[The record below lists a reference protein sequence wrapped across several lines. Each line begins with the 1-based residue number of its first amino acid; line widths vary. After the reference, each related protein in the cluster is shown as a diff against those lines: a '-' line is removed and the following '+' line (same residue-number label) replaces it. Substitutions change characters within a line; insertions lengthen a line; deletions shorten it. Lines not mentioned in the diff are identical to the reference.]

1 VENKKMPNKNMS
13 TKKMRVVIAGGGT
26 AGWIAA
32 AALSQQMGELL
43 DITLVESQDIGTIG
57 VGEATI
63 PPMRT
68 FHRLLGINE
77 QEFMRATNA
86 TFKLGIQFEN
96 WKQIG
101 EKYFHS
107 FGITGKQTLITDFIH
122 FWLRGRELGI
132 AKEFGDY
139 CLEYKAALKDRFS
152 INEHAKVNYAFHLD
166 AGRYASFLRTRSE
179 ARGVKRVEGKI
190 ANVQQNPES
199 GFITSLN
206 MESGQE
212 IPGDLFLD
220 CTGMRGILIEQTLQ
234 TGFEDWEHW
243 LPCDSAIAIQT
254 ESTGPAV
261 PYTKS
266 VAHHAGWRWQIP
278 LQHRV
283 GNGIVFSS
291 QHLSKDEANNML
303 LSSVDGKVLTE
314 PNVIKFKTGRRK
326 KSWNKNCIAMGLAS
340 GFLEPLESTSI
351 HMIMTAV
358 TRLLQLFPHG
368 EIKQSTV
375 DEYNMQ
381 AQSEAERIRD
391 FIILHYKATERDDSP
406 FWRYCK
412 DMEVPDDL
420 RHRMALFKEIGKY
433 NQIECELFRLDSW
446 TQVMLGQGL
455 IPSSYHPIVDLMP
468 EQELQHFLN
477 SIAADV
483 DRNIAIM
490 STHESFIKNYCSN
503 S

>member
-1 VENKKMPNKNMS
+1 MINTKMPNK
-13 TKKMRVVIAGGGT
+13 KKVVIAGGGT

-32 AALSQQMGELL
+32 AALSHQMGEIL

-107 FGITGKQTLITDFIH
+107 FGITGKQTIITDFIH
-122 FWLRGRELGI
+122 FWLRGQELGI

-139 CLEYKAALKDRFS
+139 CLEYKAALMDRFS
-152 INEHAKVNYAFHLD
+152 INNQVPLNYAFHLD
-166 AGRYASFLRTRSE
+166 AGRYASFLRARSE
-179 ARGVKRVEGKI
+179 ARGVNRVEGKI
-190 ANVQQNPES
+190 AEVQQNPES
-199 GFITSLN
+199 GFITAIK
-206 MESGQE
+206 MESGHT

-220 CTGMRGILIEQTLQ
+220 CTGMRGILIEQTLK
-234 TGFEDWEHW
+234 TGFEEWGQW

-254 ESTGPAV
+254 ESTCPAV

-266 VAHHAGWRWQIP
+266 IAHHAGWRWQIP

-283 GNGIVFSS
+283 GNGIVFSG
-291 QHLSKDEANNML
+291 QHLSKDEATNML

-358 TRLLQLFPHG
+358 TRLLQLFPQG

-381 AQSEAERIRD
+381 AQSEAERTRD
-391 FIILHYKATERDDSP
+391 FIILHYKATERDDSA

-420 RHRMALFKEIGKY
+420 KHRMAIFKESGKSF
-433 NQIECELFRLDSW
+433 QVEGELFRLDSW

-455 IPSSYHPIVDLMP
+455 IPSSYHPIVELMP
-468 EQELQHFLN
+468 ESELKLFLQ

-483 DRNIAIM
+483 DKNIASM
-490 STHESFIKNYCSN
+490 PTHQDFVNKYCGN
-503 S
+503 M

>member
-1 VENKKMPNKNMS
+1 MPNKKMKI
-13 TKKMRVVIAGGGT
+13 VIAGGGT

-32 AALSQQMGELL
+32 AALSHQMGEIL
-43 DITLVESQDIGTIG
+43 DITLVESQEIGTIG

-107 FGITGKQTLITDFIH
+107 FGVTGRQTLITDFIH
-122 FWLRGRELGI
+122 FWLRGRELGM
-132 AKEFGDY
+132 ADEFGHY
-139 CLEYKAALKDRFS
+139 CLEYKAALENRFS
-152 INEHAKVNYAFHLD
+152 INDQAKINYAFHLD
-166 AGRYASFLRTRSE
+166 AGRYASFLRARAE
-179 ARGVKRVEGKI
+179 ARGVKRAEGKI
-190 ANVQQNPES
+190 AEVIQNPES
-199 GFITSLN
+199 GFIDSIR
-206 MESGQE
+206 MDSGQT

-220 CTGMRGILIEQTLQ
+220 CTGMRGLLIEQTLH
-234 TGFEDWEHW
+234 TGFEEWGHW
-243 LPCDSAIAIQT
+243 LPCDSAIAVQT
-254 ESTGPAV
+254 ESTAPAV

-266 VAHHAGWRWQIP
+266 IAHHAGWRWQIP

-283 GNGIVFSS
+283 GNGLVFSG
-291 QHLSKDEANNML
+291 QHLSKDEALNML
-303 LSSVDGKVLTE
+303 LSNLDGKVLTE
-314 PNVIKFKTGRRK
+314 PNLIKFKTGRRK

-368 EIKQSTV
+368 EIKQSII
-375 DEYNMQ
+375 DEYNIQ
-381 AQSEAERIRD
+381 AESEFIRIRD

-412 DMEVPDDL
+412 DMEIPHDL
-420 RHRMALFKEIGKY
+420 MHRITLFKDFGKSY
-433 NQIECELFRLDSW
+433 QVEGELFRLDSW

-455 IPSSYHPIVDLMP
+455 VPSSYHPIVELMS
-468 EQELQHFLN
+468 ERELQHFLN
-477 SIAADV
+477 SVAAEV
-483 DRNIAIM
+483 NKNMATL
-490 STHESFIKNYCSN
+490 STHQAFIKQYCS
-503 S
+503 SM

>member
-1 VENKKMPNKNMS
+1 MITTKMPNK
-13 TKKMRVVIAGGGT
+13 KMKVVIAGGGT
-26 AGWIAA
+26 AGWITA
-32 AALSQQMGELL
+32 AALSHQMGELI
-43 DITLVESQDIGTIG
+43 DITLVESQEIGTIG

-107 FGITGKQTLITDFIH
+107 FGITGKQTIITDFIH

-132 AKEFGDY
+132 AREFGDY
-139 CLEYKAALKDRFS
+139 CLEYKAALMDRFS
-152 INEHAKVNYAFHLD
+152 INNQAQVNYAFHLD
-166 AGRYASFLRTRSE
+166 AGRYASFLRARSE
-179 ARGVKRVEGKI
+179 VRGVKRVEGKI
-190 ANVQQNPES
+190 AEVQQNPES
-199 GFITSLN
+199 GFITAIK

-234 TGFEDWEHW
+234 TGFEEWGHW

-266 VAHHAGWRWQIP
+266 IAHHAGWRWQIP

-283 GNGIVFSS
+283 GNGIVFSG
-291 QHLSKDEANNML
+291 QHLSKDEATNML
-303 LSSVDGKVLTE
+303 LSSVDGKVLTK

-358 TRLLQLFPHG
+358 TRLLQLFPQG

-375 DEYNMQ
+375 DEYNTQ

-391 FIILHYKATERDDSP
+391 FIILHYKATERDDSA

-420 RHRMALFKEIGKY
+420 KHRMAIFKESGKSF
-433 NQIECELFRLDSW
+433 QVEGELFRLDSW

-455 IPSSYHPIVDLMP
+455 MPSSYHPIVELM
-468 EQELQHFLN
+468 QKDELQHFLQ

-483 DRNIAIM
+483 DKKISSM
-490 STHESFIKNYCSN
+490 STHQEFVNKYCSN
-503 S
+503 M

>member
-1 VENKKMPNKNMS
+1 MIHTQMPNKKMKI
-13 TKKMRVVIAGGGT
+13 VIAGGGT

-32 AALSQQMGELL
+32 AALSHQMGALL
-43 DITLVESQDIGTIG
+43 DITLVESQEIGTIG

-68 FHRLLGINE
+68 FHRLIGINE

-107 FGITGKQTLITDFIH
+107 FGITGKQTIITDFIH

-132 AKEFGDY
+132 AEEFGDY
-139 CLEYKAALKDRFS
+139 CLEYKAALAERFS
-152 INEHAKVNYAFHLD
+152 INDHAKINYAFHLD
-166 AGRYASFLRTRSE
+166 AGRYASFLRERAE

-190 ANVQQNPES
+190 ADVHQHRES
-199 GFITSLN
+199 GFITSLK
-206 MESGQE
+206 MDSGQE
-212 IPGDLFLD
+212 IQGDLFID
-220 CTGMRGILIEQTLQ
+220 CTGMRGLLIEQTLH
-234 TGFEDWEHW
+234 TGFEEWKQW
-243 LPCDSAIAIQT
+243 LPCDSAIAVQT
-254 ESTGPAV
+254 EATAPAV

-266 VAHHAGWRWQIP
+266 IAHRAGWRWQIP

-283 GNGIVFSS
+283 GNGIVFSGR
-291 QHLSKDEANNML
+291 HLSDDEATNML
-303 LSSVDGKVLTE
+303 LSSVDGKVLTT
-314 PNVIKFKTGRRK
+314 PKVIKFKTGRRK

-368 EIKQSTV
+368 EIKQSII
-375 DEYNMQ
+375 DEYNAQ
-381 AQSEAERIRD
+381 AESEYLRIRD

-412 DMEVPDDL
+412 AMEVPDDL
-420 RHRMALFKEIGKY
+420 VRRMMIFKDYGKSY
-433 NQIECELFRLDSW
+433 QVEGELFRLDSW
-446 TQVMLGQGL
+446 TQVMLGQG
-455 IPSSYHPIVDLMP
+455 IMPSAYHPIVKLMP
-468 EQELQHFLN
+468 ERDLKNFLN
-477 SIAADV
+477 AIATDV
-483 DRNIAIM
+483 NNNIANM
-490 STHESFIKNYCSN
+490 SAHQNFVNTYCKQM
-503 S
+503 

>member
-1 VENKKMPNKNMS
+1 MINNKMKI
-13 TKKMRVVIAGGGT
+13 VIAGGGT

-32 AALSQQMGELL
+32 AALSNQMRELL
-43 DITLVESQDIGTIG
+43 DITLVESQEIGTIG

-96 WKQIG
+96 WKKIG

-107 FGITGKQTLITDFIH
+107 FGVTGKQTLITDFIH

-132 AKEFGDY
+132 ADEFGNY
-139 CLEYKAALKDRFS
+139 CLEYKAALEERFAV
-152 INEHAKVNYAFHLD
+152 NDAKLNYAFHLD
-166 AGRYASFLRTRSE
+166 AGRYASFLRLRAE

-190 ANVQQNPES
+190 AEVQQNPQS
-199 GFITSLN
+199 GFITSIK

-220 CTGMRGILIEQTLQ
+220 CTGMRGLLIEQTLQ
-234 TGFEDWEHW
+234 TGFEEWTHW
-243 LPCDSAIAIQT
+243 LPCDSAIAVQT
-254 ESTGPAV
+254 EAVAPAV

-266 VAHHAGWRWQIP
+266 IAHHAGWRWQIP

-283 GNGIVFSS
+283 GNGLVFSGQYMS
-291 QHLSKDEANNML
+291 EDEAVNTL
-303 LSSVDGKVLTE
+303 LSSVDGNVLTE
-314 PNVIKFKTGRRK
+314 PKVIKFKTGKRK
-326 KSWNKNCIAMGLAS
+326 KTWNKNCIAIGLAS

-351 HMIMTAV
+351 HMIMTTV
-358 TRLLQLFPHG
+358 TRLLQLFPQG
-368 EIKQSTV
+368 EIKSSIV
-375 DEYNMQ
+375 DEFNIQ
-381 AQSEAERIRD
+381 AESEILRIRD

-412 DMEVPDDL
+412 DMEIPSDL
-420 RHRMALFKEIGKY
+420 KHRMTLFKEHGKSF
-433 NQIECELFRLDSW
+433 QVEGELFRLDSW
-446 TQVMLGQGL
+446 TQVMLGQG
-455 IPSSYHPIVDLMP
+455 IMPSSYHPIVKLMS
-468 EQELQHFLN
+468 ERELQSFLN
-477 SIAADV
+477 SVATDV
-483 DRNIAIM
+483 NKNIAM
-490 STHESFIKNYCSN
+490 LPRHHDFINKYCGSL
-503 S
+503 

>member
-1 VENKKMPNKNMS
+1 MKL
-13 TKKMRVVIAGGGT
+13 VIAGGGT

-32 AALSQQMGELL
+32 AALAHQMGETV
-43 DITLVESQDIGTIG
+43 DITLVESQEIGTIG

-68 FHRLLGINE
+68 FHRFLGINE

-96 WKQIG
+96 WRQIG

-107 FGITGKQTLITDFIH
+107 FGVTGKQTIITDFIH

-132 AKEFGDY
+132 ASEFGDY
-139 CLEYKAALKDRFS
+139 CLEYKAALKNRFS
-152 INEHAKVNYAFHLD
+152 LNEHSKINYAFHLD
-166 AGRYASFLRTRSE
+166 AGRYASFLRTRAE

-190 ANVQQNPES
+190 ASVQQHPDT
-199 GFITSLN
+199 GFIASLTL
-206 MESGQE
+206 ESGQE
-212 IPGDLFLD
+212 IVGDLFID
-220 CTGMRGILIEQTLQ
+220 CTGMRGLLIEQCLQ
-234 TGFEDWEHW
+234 TGFEEWSHW
-243 LPCDSAIAIQT
+243 LPCDSAVAVQT
-254 ESTGPAV
+254 ESHGPAV

-266 VAHHAGWRWQIP
+266 IAHHAGWRWQIP

-291 QHLSKDEANNML
+291 PYLSDDEATNML
-303 LSSVDGKVLTE
+303 LSSMEGKVLTE
-314 PNVIKFKTGRRK
+314 PRVIKFKTGRRK

-368 EIKQSTV
+368 EIKQSIV
-375 DEYNMQ
+375 DEYNTQ
-381 AQSEAERIRD
+381 AKSEYERIRD

-412 DMEVPDDL
+412 EMEIPEEL
-420 RHRMALFKEIGKY
+420 KHRIALFKDFG
-433 NQIECELFRLDSW
+433 R
-446 TQVMLGQGL
+446 
-455 IPSSYHPIVDLMP
+455 
-468 EQELQHFLN
+468 
-477 SIAADV
+477 SIIYFIH
-483 DRNIAIM
+483 RN
-490 STHESFIKNYCSN
+490 
-503 S
+503 

>member
-1 VENKKMPNKNMS
+1 MTQPTMLNKKMKI
-13 TKKMRVVIAGGGT
+13 VIAGGGT

-32 AALSQQMGELL
+32 AALSHQMGEIL
-43 DITLVESQDIGTIG
+43 DITLVESQEIGTVG

-68 FHRLLGINE
+68 FHRFLGINE

-96 WKQIG
+96 WRQIG

-107 FGITGKQTLITDFIH
+107 FGITGKQTIITDFIH

-132 AKEFGDY
+132 AGEFGDY
-139 CLEYKAALKDRFS
+139 CLEFKAALKNRFS
-152 INEHAKVNYAFHLD
+152 LNEHSKINYAFHLD
-166 AGRYASFLRTRSE
+166 AGRYASFLRARAE

-190 ANVQQNPES
+190 ASVQQNPDS
-199 GFITSLN
+199 GFIASIKL
-206 MESGQE
+206 ESGQE
-212 IPGDLFLD
+212 IVGDLFID
-220 CTGMRGILIEQTLQ
+220 CTGMRGLLIEQCLQ
-234 TGFEDWEHW
+234 TGFEEWSHW
-243 LPCDSAIAIQT
+243 LPCDSAIAVQT
-254 ESTGPAV
+254 ETNEPVV

-266 VAHHAGWRWQIP
+266 IAHHAGWRWKIP

-291 QHLSKDEANNML
+291 PYLSDDEATNML
-303 LSSVDGKVLTE
+303 LSGIDGNALTE
-314 PNVIKFKTGRRK
+314 PKVIKFKTGRRK

-368 EIKQSTV
+368 EIKQSIV
-375 DEYNMQ
+375 DEYNTQ
-381 AQSEAERIRD
+381 AESEYVRIRD
-391 FIILHYKATERDDSP
+391 FIILHYKATARDDSP

-412 DMEVPDDL
+412 DMEIPSDL
-420 RHRMALFKEIGKY
+420 KHRMELFKNFGRS
-433 NQIECELFRLDSW
+433 NQVEGELFRLDSW
-446 TQVMLGQGL
+446 TQVMLGQG
-455 IPSSYHPIVDLMP
+455 IVPASYHPIVELMP
-468 EQELQHFLN
+468 ERELQVFLN
-477 SIAADV
+477 SIATEV
-483 DRNIAIM
+483 NNNIAIM
-490 STHESFIKNYCSN
+490 SSHQDFVNKYCRN
-503 S
+503 M

>member
-1 VENKKMPNKNMS
+1 MINKKMKI
-13 TKKMRVVIAGGGT
+13 VIAGGGT

-32 AALSQQMGELL
+32 AALSNQMRELV
-43 DITLVESQDIGTIG
+43 DITLVESQEIGTVG

-96 WKQIG
+96 WKKIG

-122 FWLRGRELGI
+122 FWLRGRELGM
-132 AKEFGDY
+132 ADEFGDY
-139 CLEYKAALKDRFS
+139 CLEYKAALKNLFA
-152 INEHAKVNYAFHLD
+152 INDQAKLNYAFHLD
-166 AGRYASFLRTRSE
+166 AGRYASFLRERAE
-179 ARGVKRVEGKI
+179 ARGVTRVEGKI
-190 ANVQQNPES
+190 AEVHQHPES
-199 GFITSLN
+199 GFIASLK
-206 MESGQE
+206 MDSGLE

-220 CTGMRGILIEQTLQ
+220 CTGMRGLLIEQSLH
-234 TGFEDWEHW
+234 TGFEEWGHW

-254 ESTGPAV
+254 EATVPAV

-266 VAHHAGWRWQIP
+266 IAHHAGWRWQIP

-283 GNGIVFSS
+283 GNGLVFAGR
-291 QHLSKDEANNML
+291 HLSDDEAINML

-314 PNVIKFKTGRRK
+314 PKVIKFKTGRRK

-375 DEYNMQ
+375 DEYNAQ
-381 AQSEAERIRD
+381 AESEFIRIRD

-412 DMEVPDDL
+412 DMEIPDDL
-420 RHRMALFKEIGKY
+420 RHRMALFKDFGKS
-433 NQIECELFRLDSW
+433 NQVEGELFRLDSW
-446 TQVMLGQGL
+446 TQVMLGQG
-455 IPSSYHPIVDLMP
+455 IVPASYHPIVGLMS
-468 EQELQHFLN
+468 ERELQNFLN
-477 SIAADV
+477 SLAADV
-483 DRNIAIM
+483 NKNMATLA
-490 STHESFIKNYCSN
+490 THQDFINKYCGRM
-503 S
+503 

>member
-1 VENKKMPNKNMS
+1 MTNNKIANKKMNI
-13 TKKMRVVIAGGGT
+13 VIAGGGT

-32 AALSQQMGELL
+32 AALSHQMGEIL
-43 DITLVESQDIGTIG
+43 DITLVESQEIGTIG

-101 EKYFHS
+101 EKYIHS
-107 FGITGKQTLITDFIH
+107 FGFTGKQTLITDFIH
-122 FWLRGRELGI
+122 FWLRGRKLGI
-132 AKEFGDY
+132 ADEFGHY
-139 CLEYKAALKDRFS
+139 CLEYKAAVANRFS
-152 INEHAKVNYAFHLD
+152 INDNTKINYAFHLD
-166 AGRYASFLRTRSE
+166 AGRYANFLRERSE

-190 ANVQQNPES
+190 AEVQQDPES
-199 GFITSLN
+199 GFIAAIK
-206 MESGQE
+206 MDAGQE
-212 IPGDLFLD
+212 IPGDLFID
-220 CTGMRGILIEQTLQ
+220 CTGMRGLLIEQTLQ
-234 TGFEDWEHW
+234 TGFEEWGHW

-254 ESTGPAV
+254 ESTTPAV

-266 VAHHAGWRWQIP
+266 IAHHAGWRWQIP

-283 GNGIVFSS
+283 GNGIVFSGR
-291 QHLSKDEANNML
+291 HLSEDEATNML
-303 LSSVDGKVLTE
+303 LSSMDGKVLTE
-314 PNVIKFKTGRRK
+314 PRVIKFKTGRRK

-358 TRLLQLFPHG
+358 TRLLQLFPHD
-368 EIKQSTV
+368 EIKQSIV
-375 DEYNMQ
+375 DEYNLQ
-381 AQSEAERIRD
+381 AASEFIRIRD

-420 RHRMALFKEIGKY
+420 MHRINLFKDFGRSFQVEG
-433 NQIECELFRLDSW
+433 ELFRLDSW
-446 TQVMLGQGL
+446 TQVMLGQG
-455 IPSSYHPIVDLMP
+455 IVPSSYHPIVDLMS
-468 EQELQHFLN
+468 ERELQHFLN
-477 SIAADV
+477 NVAAEV
-483 DRNIAIM
+483 DNNMAM
-490 STHESFIKNYCSN
+490 LSTHQDFIKKYCSM
-503 S
+503 

>member
-1 VENKKMPNKNMS
+1 ML
-13 TKKMRVVIAGGGT
+13 TKKMKIVIAGGGT
-26 AGWIAA
+26 AGWIVA
-32 AALSQQMGELL
+32 AALSSQMGEIL
-43 DITLVESQDIGTIG
+43 DITLVESQEIGTVG

-96 WKQIG
+96 WKNIG

-107 FGITGKQTLITDFIH
+107 FGVTGKQTLITDFIH

-132 AKEFGDY
+132 ADEFGNY
-139 CLEYKAALKDRFS
+139 CLEYKAALEERFS
-152 INEHAKVNYAFHLD
+152 INDQAKINYAFHLD
-166 AGRYASFLRTRSE
+166 AGRYASFLRARAE

-190 ANVQQNPES
+190 VEVQQNPES
-199 GFITSLN
+199 GFIASIK
-206 MESGQE
+206 MDSGQE

-220 CTGMRGILIEQTLQ
+220 CTGMRGLLIEQTLH
-234 TGFEDWEHW
+234 TGFEEWGHW

-254 ESTGPAV
+254 ESTAPAV

-266 VAHHAGWRWQIP
+266 IAHHAGWRWQIP

-291 QHLSKDEANNML
+291 SHLSDDEATNML
-303 LSSVDGKVLTE
+303 LSSMEGKVLTE
-314 PNVIKFKTGRRK
+314 PRVIKFKTGRRK

-358 TRLLQLFPHG
+358 TRLLQLFPHD
-368 EIKQSTV
+368 EIRQSIV
-375 DEYNMQ
+375 DEYNTQ
-381 AQSEAERIRD
+381 AESEYVRIRD

-412 DMEVPDDL
+412 DMEIPDDL
-420 RHRMALFKEIGKY
+420 KHRMALFKDFGRS
-433 NQIECELFRLDSW
+433 NQVEGELFRLDSW
-446 TQVMLGQGL
+446 TQVMLGQGI
-455 IPSSYHPIVDLMP
+455 IPSSYHPIVELMS
-468 EQELQHFLN
+468 EKELQHFL
-477 SIAADV
+477 SSVAAGV
-483 DRNIAIM
+483 NKNIATL
-490 STHESFIKNYCSN
+490 STHQDFVNKYCASV
-503 S
+503 

>member
-1 VENKKMPNKNMS
+1 MLNKKMK
-13 TKKMRVVIAGGGT
+13 VVIAGGGT

-32 AALSQQMGELL
+32 AALSNQMGELL
-43 DITLVESQDIGTIG
+43 DITLVESQEIGTIG

-107 FGITGKQTLITDFIH
+107 FGITGKQTIITDFIH
-122 FWLRGRELGI
+122 FWLRGRALGI
-132 AKEFGDY
+132 ADEFGDY
-139 CLEYKAALKDRFS
+139 CLEYKAALMDRFS
-152 INEHAKVNYAFHLD
+152 INDQAKINYAFHLD
-166 AGRYASFLRTRSE
+166 AGRYASFLRARAE
-179 ARGVKRVEGKI
+179 ARGVNRVEGKI
-190 ANVQQNPES
+190 AEVQQNPES
-199 GFITSLN
+199 GFITSLK
-206 MESGQE
+206 MDSGQE

-220 CTGMRGILIEQTLQ
+220 CTGMRGLLIEQTLQ
-234 TGFEDWEHW
+234 TGFEEWGHW

-254 ESTGPAV
+254 ESTAPAV

-266 VAHHAGWRWQIP
+266 IAHHAGWRWKIP

-283 GNGIVFSS
+283 GNGLVFSG
-291 QHLSKDEANNML
+291 QHLSKDEAINML

-375 DEYNMQ
+375 DEYNAQ
-381 AQSEAERIRD
+381 AESEVIRIRD

-412 DMEVPDDL
+412 DMEVPADL
-420 RHRMALFKEIGKY
+420 KHRMTLFKDFGKS
-433 NQIECELFRLDSW
+433 NQVEGELFRLDSW
-446 TQVMLGQGL
+446 TQVMLGQGI
-455 IPSSYHPIVDLMP
+455 IPSSYHPIVELMP
-468 EQELQHFLN
+468 EGELKRFLN
-477 SIAADV
+477 TIAADV
-483 DRNIAIM
+483 NKNIAMM
-490 STHESFIKNYCSN
+490 SIHQDFIKKYCTSM
-503 S
+503 

>member
-1 VENKKMPNKNMS
+1 MLE
-13 TKKMRVVIAGGGT
+13 KKMRIVIAGGGT

-32 AALSQQMGELL
+32 AALSQQMGEIL
-43 DITLVESQDIGTIG
+43 DITLVESQEIGTIG

-68 FHRLLGINE
+68 FHRLIGINE

-107 FGITGKQTLITDFIH
+107 FGITGKQTIVTDFIH

-132 AKEFGDY
+132 ADEFGDY
-139 CLEYKAALKDRFS
+139 CLEFKAALKNRFS
-152 INEHAKVNYAFHLD
+152 INEQAKINYAFHLD
-166 AGRYASFLRTRSE
+166 AGRYATFLRARAE
-179 ARGVKRVEGKI
+179 PRGVKRVEGKI
-190 ANVQQNPES
+190 AQVNQNPES
-199 GFITSLN
+199 GFISSLT

-212 IPGDLFLD
+212 IPGDLFID
-220 CTGMRGILIEQTLQ
+220 CTGMRGLLIEQCLQ
-234 TGFEDWEHW
+234 TGFEEWSHW

-254 ESTGPAV
+254 ETTAPAV

-266 VAHHAGWRWQIP
+266 IAHHAGWRWQIP

-291 QHLSKDEANNML
+291 NHLSNDEATNML

-314 PNVIKFKTGRRK
+314 PRVIKFKTGRRK

-358 TRLLQLFPHG
+358 TRLLLLFPHD
-368 EIKQSTV
+368 EIKQSIV
-375 DEYNMQ
+375 DEYNSQ
-381 AQSEAERIRD
+381 AESEYVRIRD
-391 FIILHYKATERDDSP
+391 FIILHYKATERDDSA

-412 DMEVPDDL
+412 DMEIPADL
-420 RHRMALFKEIGKY
+420 KHRIDLFKDFGRS
-433 NQIECELFRLDSW
+433 NQVEGELFRLDSW
-446 TQVMLGQGL
+446 TQVMLGQG
-455 IPSSYHPIVDLMP
+455 ITPSSYHPIVKLMP
-468 EQELQHFLN
+468 EHQLQNFLHN
-477 SIAADV
+477 IEVDV
-483 DRNIAIM
+483 NNNIAIM
-490 STHESFIKNYCSN
+490 PTHQNFISKYCGSM
-503 S
+503 

>member
-1 VENKKMPNKNMS
+1 MLNKKMK
-13 TKKMRVVIAGGGT
+13 VVIAGGGT

-32 AALSQQMGELL
+32 AALSNQMGELL

-68 FHRLLGINE
+68 FHRLVGINE

-96 WKQIG
+96 WKQVG

-107 FGITGKQTLITDFIH
+107 FGVTGKQTLITDFIH

-132 AKEFGDY
+132 AEEFGDY
-139 CLEYKAALKDRFS
+139 CLEFKAALKDRFA
-152 INEHAKVNYAFHLD
+152 INEHNKINYAFHLD
-166 AGRYASFLRTRSE
+166 AGRYAKFLRERAE
-179 ARGVKRVEGKI
+179 LRGVKRVEGKI
-190 ANVQQNPES
+190 AEVQQNPDS
-199 GFITSLN
+199 GFITSLK

-212 IPGDLFLD
+212 IPGDLFID
-220 CTGMRGILIEQTLQ
+220 CTGMRGLLIEQTLQ
-234 TGFEDWEHW
+234 TGFEEWGHW
-243 LPCDSAIAIQT
+243 LPCDSAIALQT
-254 ESTGPAV
+254 ESTAPAV

-266 VAHHAGWRWQIP
+266 IAHHAGWRWQIP

-291 QHLSKDEANNML
+291 QHLSKDEALNML

-358 TRLLQLFPHG
+358 TRLLQLFPQG
-368 EIKQSTV
+368 EIKQSTI
-375 DEYNMQ
+375 DEYNI
-381 AQSEAERIRD
+381 QSESEFVRIRD

-412 DMEVPDDL
+412 NMDVPDDL
-420 RHRMALFKEIGKY
+420 RHRMAIFKESGKSF
-433 NQIECELFRLDSW
+433 QVEGELFRLDSW
-446 TQVMLGQGL
+446 TQVMLGQG
-455 IPSSYHPIVDLMP
+455 IMPSSYHPIVELMS
-468 EQELQHFLN
+468 ERELQHFLN
-477 SIAADV
+477 SIATEV
-483 DRNIAIM
+483 NNNIAVM
-490 STHESFIKNYCSN
+490 PTHQNFVNAYCKQM
-503 S
+503 

>member
-1 VENKKMPNKNMS
+1 MKNKKMKI
-13 TKKMRVVIAGGGT
+13 VIAGGGT

-32 AALSQQMGELL
+32 AALSHQMGELL
-43 DITLVESQDIGTIG
+43 DIVLVESQEIGTVG

-96 WKQIG
+96 WKKIG

-107 FGITGKQTLITDFIH
+107 FGTTGKQTLITDFIH
-122 FWLRGRELGI
+122 FWLRGKELGI
-132 AKEFGDY
+132 ADEFGNY
-139 CLEYKAALKDRFS
+139 CLEYKAALEERFS
-152 INEHAKVNYAFHLD
+152 INDQAKINYAFHLD
-166 AGRYASFLRTRSE
+166 AGRYASFLRGRAE
-179 ARGVKRVEGKI
+179 ARGVKRMEGKI
-190 ANVQQNPES
+190 AEVIQNTES
-199 GFITSLN
+199 GFIASLK
-206 MESGQE
+206 MDSGQE
-212 IPGDLFLD
+212 IQGDLFLD
-220 CTGMRGILIEQTLQ
+220 CTGMRGLLIEQTLQ
-234 TGFEDWEHW
+234 TGFEEWGHW

-266 VAHHAGWRWQIP
+266 IAHHAGWRWQIP

-283 GNGIVFSS
+283 GNGVVFSG
-291 QHLSKDEANNML
+291 QHLSKDEAINML

-326 KSWNKNCIAMGLAS
+326 KSWNKNCIAMGLSS

-358 TRLLQLFPHG
+358 TRLLQLFPDG
-368 EIKQSTV
+368 EIKQSSV

-381 AQSEAERIRD
+381 AESEFVRIRD

-412 DMEVPDDL
+412 DMEIPDDL
-420 RHRMALFKEIGKY
+420 KHRMTIFKESGKAFPV
-433 NQIECELFRLDSW
+433 EGELFRLDSW

-455 IPSSYHPIVDLMP
+455 FPSSYHPIVGLMP
-468 EQELQHFLN
+468 EQELKNFLN
-477 SIAADV
+477 SVAADV
-483 DRNIAIM
+483 NKNIAM
-490 STHESFIKNYCSN
+490 LARHQDFVNQYCGRV
-503 S
+503 

>member
-1 VENKKMPNKNMS
+1 MINNKMPNK
-13 TKKMRVVIAGGGT
+13 KMKIVIAGGGT

-32 AALSQQMGELL
+32 AALSHQMGEIL
-43 DITLVESQDIGTIG
+43 DITLVESQEIGTIG

-63 PPMRT
+63 PPMKT

-77 QEFMRATNA
+77 QEFMRATHA

-107 FGITGKQTLITDFIH
+107 FGVTGKQTLITDYIH
-122 FWLRGRELGI
+122 FWLRGRELGM
-132 AKEFGDY
+132 ADEFGNY
-139 CLEYKAALKDRFS
+139 CLEYKAALEERFS
-152 INEHAKVNYAFHLD
+152 INDQAKINYAFHLD
-166 AGRYASFLRTRSE
+166 AGRYASFLRARAE

-190 ANVQQNPES
+190 AEVIQNPES
-199 GFITSLN
+199 GDIASIK
-206 MESGQE
+206 MDSGQE
-212 IPGDLFLD
+212 IPGDLFID

-234 TGFEDWEHW
+234 TGFEEWGHW
-243 LPCDSAIAIQT
+243 LPCDTAIAVQT
-254 ESTGPAV
+254 ESTAPAV

-266 VAHHAGWRWQIP
+266 IAHHAGWRWQIP
-278 LQHRV
+278 LQHRM

-291 QHLSKDEANNML
+291 HHLAENDATNML

-314 PNVIKFKTGRRK
+314 PKVIKFKTGRRK
-326 KSWNKNCIAMGLAS
+326 KSWNKNCIALGLAS

-368 EIKQSTV
+368 GIKQSIV
-375 DEYNMQ
+375 DEYNLQ
-381 AQSEAERIRD
+381 AASEFIRIRD
-391 FIILHYKATERDDSP
+391 FIILHYKATERNDSP

-412 DMEVPDDL
+412 DMEIPEDL
-420 RHRMALFKEIGKY
+420 MHRINLFKDFGRSFQVEG
-433 NQIECELFRLDSW
+433 ELFRLDSW

-455 IPSSYHPIVDLMP
+455 IPSSYHPIVELMS
-468 EQELQHFLN
+468 ERELQHFLN
-477 SIAADV
+477 SVAAEV
-483 DRNIAIM
+483 NKNMATL
-490 STHESFIKNYCSN
+490 STHQDFIKQYCS
-503 S
+503 SM